1 MMKDILT
8 RMQLDEINKRLSQ
21 LEVGEELNFSIGEKT
36 WTHED
41 IGETVSL
48 RYPQGTTFDTEIV
61 EETCIVCGSHYI
73 GPREEVAHL
82 MAQHSIIHGNEAEQM
97 MLSVSHMDS
106 QEQREQFESHIVG
119 MSHIYEAHPD
129 MRVKIMTALQVCLS
143 RFASIKMVGDE

>member
-1 MMKDILT
+1 MMA
-8 RMQLDEINKRLSQ
+8 
-21 LEVGEELNFSIGEKT
+21 

-41 IGETVSL
+41 IGRTVSVTY
-48 RYPQGTTFDTEIV
+48 RHGTSFDTEVV
-61 EETCIVCGSHYI
+61 EDTCIVCGSHYI

-82 MAQHSIIHGNEAEQM
+82 KAQHIIIHSNEAEQM

-129 MRVKIMTALQVCLS
+129 MRVKIMTALQLCLS
-143 RFASIKMVGDE
+143 RFASIKMRGDE